1 MAVSGGA
8 GATPLPSVDAVTLGS
23 PPKLAV
29 APPPGAVNVTVTS
42 GTGMPFASTTV
53 ACNAVA
59 NAVSTTVLCGVPA
72 VAVTLADAGPGP
84 AESATALK
92 LTLCVPEVM
101 TQVMVSVWPGL
112 AAW

>member
-72 VAVTLADAGPGP
+72 VAVTLAGPGVMRP
-84 AESATALK
+84 K
-92 LTLCVPEVM
+92 TLSTLSNDARYTLPFAMVGGDHFAQLPE
-101 TQVMVSVWPGL
+101 
-112 AAW
+112 